1 MGKEWLSFEII
12 ALPTDSGALPR
23 LEGENAR
30 EILLLFKKDED
41 PAIKEFLL
49 RMMRAAGVEL
59 NKDTYFAGIEQGFE
73 PSFAQ
78 LWHLVPFQK
87 LLIFGIKPQAIGLHL
102 EYTLYQPI
110 VFRDKTIL
118 ISDCLRDLSEERA
131 RNGKERSGALWAAMK
146 EIFKV

>member
-49 RMMRAAGVEL
+49 RMMRAANIEL
-59 NKDTYFAGIEQGFE
+59 SKDTHFIGVEQGFE
-73 PSFAQ
+73 PSFAK
-78 LWHLVPFQK
+78 LCHTVSFQK
-87 LLIFGIKPQAIGLHL
+87 LLIFGIKPPAIGLHI
-102 EYTLYQPI
+102 EYSLYQPI